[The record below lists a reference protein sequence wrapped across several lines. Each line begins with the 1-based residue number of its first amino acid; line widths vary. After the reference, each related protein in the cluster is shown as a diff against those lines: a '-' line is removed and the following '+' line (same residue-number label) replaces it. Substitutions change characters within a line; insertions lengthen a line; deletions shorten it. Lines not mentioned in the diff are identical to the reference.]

1 MPGRE
6 PLTNAQAAREIIDEA
21 KGLLQQDLQAMG
33 FGVVVQKEAAD
44 QRENHPSYS
53 ETDSDDDDDDGK
65 EMDVSA
71 PKLSS
76 TITFP
81 SLLDDKNIH
90 LRNAYVDGKH
100 ICSEFILMIEH
111 KETMAISCFTRRSTK
126 PSSGDNQS
134 TESFLSLA
142 NASFV
147 LA

>member
-1 MPGRE
+1 
-6 PLTNAQAAREIIDEA
+6 LTNAQAAREIIDEA

-33 FGVVVQKEAAD
+33 FGIVVQKEATD

-53 ETDSDDDDDDGK
+53 ETDSDDDGDDDDMTHGK
-65 EMDVSA
+65 EMDICV
-71 PKLSS
+71 PKSSS

-126 PSSGDNQS
+126 PSSGDARS
-134 TESFLSLA
+134 TES
-142 NASFV
+142 V
-147 LA
+147 V

>member
-1 MPGRE
+1 
-6 PLTNAQAAREIIDEA
+6 
-21 KGLLQQDLQAMG
+21 MG
-33 FGVVVQKEAAD
+33 FGIVVQKEAAD
-44 QRENHPSYS
+44 QRENHPSHS
-53 ETDSDDDDDDGK
+53 ETDSDGDDDDDGK

-71 PKLSS
+71 PKSSS

-126 PSSGDNQS
+126 PSSGDAQA
-134 TESFLSLA
+134 FL
-142 NASFV
+142 
-147 LA
+147 